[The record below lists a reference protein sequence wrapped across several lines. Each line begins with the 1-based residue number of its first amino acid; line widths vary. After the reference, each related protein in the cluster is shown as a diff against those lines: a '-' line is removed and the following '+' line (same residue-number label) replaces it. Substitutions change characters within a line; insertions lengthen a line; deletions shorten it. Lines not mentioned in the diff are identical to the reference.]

1 MTTTR
6 KPYEK
11 TETETETGTLFPTD
25 ATHDVIPGA
34 PWVLVDCNMSRPDDI
49 TRYDDIADIVEDVLV
64 LYLARPGVSTEIA
77 LPDFAL
83 IYELGI
89 INLNEES
96 YDIFARP
103 TDEYT
108 RERLARD
115 VRKFALLRA
124 RAAASK

>member
-1 MTTTR
+1 M
-6 KPYEK
+6 
-11 TETETETGTLFPTD
+11 
-25 ATHDVIPGA
+25 
-34 PWVLVDCNMSRPDDI
+34 
-49 TRYDDIADIVEDVLV
+49 

-115 VRKFALLRA
+115 VRESALLRA